1 MSRLRHADCPHN
13 ARVQPPAEGLIQTIL
28 VVDDEP
34 RVARL
39 VRHTLG
45 PTGFRIEAAAD
56 GESGIA
62 AIRAE
67 EPTLV
72 LLDVLMAGMDGVEV
86 CRRIREFS
94 DVPIIMLTGLG
105 READRISGL
114 EAGAD
119 DYVVKPFSP
128 NELIA
133 RVRAVLRRARRDD
146 RPRPLGPIDDGFL
159 RVDFESREVR
169 RGGEPVRLSRT
180 ELRLLSVLAENA
192 GRVMLHEELRA
203 LVWGDEGNASNEQL
217 RTYVKYL
224 RRKIEPEPD
233 TPRYLLTQP
242 GVGYLFRLPK

>member
-1 MSRLRHADCPHN
+1 
-13 ARVQPPAEGLIQTIL
+13 VQGPGDSPLQTIL

-45 PTGFRIEAAAD
+45 PAGFRIEAAAD

-72 LLDVLMAGMDGVEV
+72 LLDVLMPGADGVEV
-86 CRRIREFS
+86 CRRVREFS

-105 READRISGL
+105 REPDRISGL

-146 RPRPLGPIDDGFL
+146 RPRPLQPIDDGFL

-180 ELRLLSVLAENA
+180 EFRLLSVLAEHA

-203 LVWGDEGNASNEQL
+203 HVWGDEYNASNEQL

-224 RRKIEPEPD
+224 RRKLEPEPD
-233 TPRYLLTQP
+233 NPRYLLTQP

>member
-1 MSRLRHADCPHN
+1 MQAPGDAPL
-13 ARVQPPAEGLIQTIL
+13 QTIL

-45 PTGFRIEAAAD
+45 PAGFRVEAAAD

-62 AIRAE
+62 AIRAQ

-72 LLDVLMAGMDGVEV
+72 LLDVLMPGADGVEV
-86 CRRIREFS
+86 CRRVREFS

-105 READRISGL
+105 REPDRISGL

-133 RVRAVLRRARRDD
+133 RVRAVLRRARRDE
-146 RPRPLGPIDDGFL
+146 RPRLPAPIDDGFL
-159 RVDFESREVR
+159 RVDFETREVR

-180 ELRLLSVLAENA
+180 EFRLLSVLAEHA
-192 GRVMLHEELRA
+192 GRVMLHDEL
-203 LVWGDEGNASNEQL
+203 LVHVWGDEYNASNDQL

-224 RRKIEPEPD
+224 RRKLEPEPD
-233 TPRYLLTQP
+233 NPRYLLTQP